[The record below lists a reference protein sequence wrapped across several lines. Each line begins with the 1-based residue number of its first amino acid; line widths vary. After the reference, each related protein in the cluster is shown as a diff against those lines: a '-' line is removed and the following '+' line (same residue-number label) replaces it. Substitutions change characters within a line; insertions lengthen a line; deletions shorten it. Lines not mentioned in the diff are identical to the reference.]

1 MFVELW
7 GYDSGYDSG
16 YDDGVIMA
24 ILMFISKRT
33 RTHTHRHTLEI
44 NCCKVSFLCAFDLNN
59 EHRFLIFDDADVMSD
74 AMCIL

>member
-7 GYDSGYDSG
+7 GYDSGYD
-16 YDDGVIMA
+16 DAVIMA
-24 ILMFISKRT
+24 ILVFMSKRT
-33 RTHTHRHTLEI
+33 RTHTLEI
-44 NCCKVSFLCAFDLNN
+44 NCCKVSFLCAFDLNS